1 MAPSVSATLLSARAS
16 VTALRR
22 RTTTHAR
29 AAPLRRAAATS
40 AAAEAA
46 EGKGGVVL
54 ITGANTGLGK
64 RAALQLSKAGY
75 TVVGACRSL
84 ARGEAAAAD
93 IAAAGGAMD
102 VMELDL
108 NSFASVTAFAAA
120 FKAKHSRCDVL
131 CNNAGIMVRPP

>member
-1 MAPSVSATLLSARAS
+1 MAPASATLLSARAS
-16 VTALRR
+16 VAALRR
-22 RTTTHAR
+22 RTSTHAR

-46 EGKGGVVL
+46 DGKGVVL

-108 NSFASVTAFAAA
+108 NSFASVAAFAAA